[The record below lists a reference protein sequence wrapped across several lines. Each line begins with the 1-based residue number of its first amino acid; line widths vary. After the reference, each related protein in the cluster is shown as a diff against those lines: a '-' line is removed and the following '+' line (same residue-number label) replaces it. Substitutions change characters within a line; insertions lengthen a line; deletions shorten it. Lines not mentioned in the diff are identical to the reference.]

1 MAILPVL
8 DLMQGQ
14 IVRAI
19 AGRREEYRPI
29 VSRLAASP
37 EPLAVARAFR
47 AHFGFTEFYLA
58 DLDAIEHGFADVE
71 TYSRLQSEGFRLWI
85 DAGLR
90 WADDPAT
97 STLIE
102 QKEAT
107 IVIGLESVEGPAELE
122 RLVARIGAE
131 RAVFSLDMKGGRP
144 LGRAELWQTAD
155 PWSIAQRAM
164 TAGITRLIVLD
175 LAQVGV
181 GAGVGTEDLC
191 RRLKIAYPNV
201 QLTAG
206 GGVRG
211 IDDVRR
217 LEECGVDFVLVA
229 SALHDG
235 RITPRELSP
244 LSPPG
249 ERGRG

>member
-1 MAILPVL
+1 MSILPVL

-14 IVRAI
+14 IVRGI

-29 VSRLAASP
+29 VSQLTASA
-37 EPLAVARAFR
+37 EPLAIARAFR
-47 AHFGFTEFYLA
+47 DQFGFTELYLA
-58 DLDAIEHGFADVE
+58 DLDAIEHGFVDVE
-71 TYSRLQSEGFRLWI
+71 TYRRLHGDGFRLWI

-90 WADDPAT
+90 WADDEAT
-97 STLIE
+97 SMLID
-102 QKEAT
+102 QKGSSL
-107 IVIGLESVEGPAELE
+107 VIGLESVEGPTELE
-122 RLVARIGAE
+122 RLVERIGPE
-131 RAVFSLDMKGGRP
+131 RAVFSLDLKNGQP
-144 LGRAELWQTAD
+144 LGRRELWPAD
-155 PWSIAQRAM
+155 SWEIAERALA
-164 TAGITRLIVLD
+164 TNVRRLIVLD

-181 GAGVGTEDLC
+181 GQGVGTEDLC
-191 RRLKIAYPNV
+191 RRLKKAHPHL

-217 LEECGVDFVLVA
+217 LEQIGVDYVLVA

-235 RITPRELSP
+235 RIAISP